1 MKKCPF
7 CNGINGD
14 GRTRCSKC
22 GRDFSLGEVWRDI
35 VLRTWDESGELRLR
49 QNSLSVN
56 LSGKRTEVPLG
67 QIVSVSIVKE
77 PASRMAPGMIEIK
90 LAGTADSYVQV
101 TSFYAVS
108 SGNCIRFPHG
118 IGYGSDAHKLQRY
131 IVDYQAKA
139 TAPAPVPVQAPTQ
152 PAAAVSA
159 ADEIKKYKEL
169 LDMGAITQDEFDQK
183 KKQLLGL

>member
-1 MKKCPF
+1 MKTCPF
-7 CNGINGD
+7 CHGINGD

-22 GRDFSLGEVWRDI
+22 GRDFSLGEVWNDI
-35 VLRTWDESGELRLR
+35 VLRTWDESGELRLK

-56 LSGKRTEVPLG
+56 LSGRRMEVPLS
-67 QIVSVSIVKE
+67 QIVSVSIAKE
-77 PASRMAPGMIEIK
+77 PASRMSPGMIEIR
-90 LAGTADSYVQV
+90 LAGAADSHVRV
-101 TSFYAVS
+101 TSFYSIS

-118 IGYGSDAHKLQRY
+118 IGYGNDAYRIQRY
-131 IVDYQAKA
+131 IVDYQSKA
-139 TAPAPVPVQAPTQ
+139 SAPAQASTQ
-152 PAAAVSA
+152 PAAAVST